1 MEEVMIMNWLGHKRL
16 ACLAILGLML
26 LALGATPAQAT
37 AEATAQATV
46 VTDTLQNVR
55 FGDHVTFERAVI
67 DLGHDRIPGQFAP
80 TFSSSYRDGDWIA
93 KVKLPAVTATSK
105 TDGAS
110 LERAISKYH
119 VVRSPGTAAG
129 LFVDFHLIGAARS
142 VDVFKLDNPARIV
155 IDVTPGEM
163 ALFPRP
169 AAGAHTVVT
178 KPRVGNLV
186 GPATFTVRGYGR
198 PFEASGAWRIKDAGG
213 SVVRQGTYTTNDWT
227 ETWGSFKFS
236 ASYPARLSGCNGT
249 LQVGEFSPKDGT
261 FEGVSVPLKFR

>member
-1 MEEVMIMNWLGHKRL
+1 MIMNWLGHKRL

-26 LALGATPAQAT
+26 LALGATSAQAT
-37 AEATAQATV
+37 AEATAQAT

-93 KVKLPAVTATSK
+93 TVKLPMVTATSK
-105 TDGAS
+105 TDGAG
-110 LERAISKYH
+110 LGQAISKYY
-119 VVRSPGTAAG
+119 VVRSPGTTAG
-129 LFVDFHLIGAARS
+129 LFVDFHLTDAARS

-155 IDVTPGEM
+155 IDVTPGETT
-163 ALFPRP
+163 LFRRP
-169 AAGAHTVVT
+169 ALGARTVVVT
-178 KPRVGNLV
+178 KPRAGNLV
-186 GPATFTVRGYGR
+186 GPATFTVTGYGR

-236 ASYPARLSGCNGT
+236 ASYPARLSGRAGT
-249 LQVGEFSPKDGT
+249 LQVGEFSPKDGA